1 MKFEWN
7 DSQACAEVNKTN
19 SSDKQPYRM
28 VYRTMLD
35 EIYKD
40 IESNLIKQDVA
51 PQVPIMSE
59 SLINECLRT
68 KFLKFSSQI
77 YKWNDFP

>member
-19 SSDKQPYRM
+19 SSDKQPYRI

-40 IESNLIKQDVA
+40 IEQNLIK
-51 PQVPIMSE
+51 
-59 SLINECLRT
+59 
-68 KFLKFSSQI
+68 
-77 YKWNDFP
+77 